1 MKQRKRATI
10 GDAVAR
16 ATVHQLLAL
25 VRGATI
31 DLTDPWDR
39 RRFGT
44 LDPAAAAS
52 PAPIRVTV
60 HDPGAYTRIL
70 RHGSVGL
77 GESYAD
83 GWWDTNDLTGFLR
96 IAHRNLART
105 HHTRDRL
112 HRVARRGIDPV
123 SRLRRPDKDRDAR
136 NIRAHYDLGDDL
148 FQCLLD
154 DTMMYSSAYF
164 ASPHD
169 SLETASLAKLDR
181 LAAMLELSPGDRVL
195 EIGTG
200 WGGFAVNAA
209 QRYGCYVTTT
219 TTSERQYR
227 YAQGRVQATGLEHL
241 VTVRGDDY
249 RDIRGEFDKVIA
261 IEMIEAVDWRE
272 YDTFFSHC
280 RDRLSGSGL
289 LALQAIVVPDEAFDR
304 TKHRT
309 DFIKAAIFPGGCLPS
324 VEALTTSA
332 DRSGLALA
340 RFDDIG
346 VHYAETLRR
355 WRANLLTRGEEL
367 ASLGYD
373 DRFRRLWEFYFSYC
387 EAGFDE
393 RYVSVTQMAF
403 STPAWRPR
411 PLRSAQQLSKSD
423 VNRRVA

>member
-44 LDPAAAAS
+44 LDPAAAAT

-227 YAQGRVQATGLEHL
+227 YAQGRVKATGLERL
-241 VTVRGDDY
+241 VTVRG
-249 RDIRGEFDKVIA
+249 
-261 IEMIEAVDWRE
+261 
-272 YDTFFSHC
+272 
-280 RDRLSGSGL
+280 DRLSGSGL
-289 LALQAIVVPDEAFDR
+289 LALQAIVVPDDAFDR

-324 VEALTTSA
+324 VGALTTSA